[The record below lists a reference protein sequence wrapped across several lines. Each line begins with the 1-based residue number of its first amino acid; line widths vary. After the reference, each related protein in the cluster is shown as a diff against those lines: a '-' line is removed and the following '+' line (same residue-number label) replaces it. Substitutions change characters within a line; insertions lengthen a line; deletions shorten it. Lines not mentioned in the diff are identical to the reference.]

1 LERALSQLKASWRR
15 PKARIR
21 RRIGG
26 RNVEPPA
33 ADWKQ
38 RVPRAGEWRGR
49 RVAAGLT
56 TSTRPGSSRLRGART
71 QTARAQDPPVRPV
84 GLSLPEPTLGRSGP
98 LDVPQLKIVRLER
111 ERQNGLVL
119 GRQPVSELNDATA
132 NDIQPNVAL
141 MGTCFAARR

>member
-1 LERALSQLKASWRR
+1 MARPSSRRGTHYVYTIGLVKTPRR
-15 PKARIR
+15 PHA
-21 RRIGG
+21 
-26 RNVEPPA
+26 
-33 ADWKQ
+33 
-38 RVPRAGEWRGR
+38 
-49 RVAAGLT
+49 
-56 TSTRPGSSRLRGART
+56 
-71 QTARAQDPPVRPV
+71 TARAQDPPVRPV